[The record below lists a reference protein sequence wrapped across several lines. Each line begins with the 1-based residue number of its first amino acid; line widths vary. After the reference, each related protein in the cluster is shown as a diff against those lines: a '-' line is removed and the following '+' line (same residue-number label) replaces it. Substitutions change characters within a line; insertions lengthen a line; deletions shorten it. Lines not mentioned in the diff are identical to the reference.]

1 MLRDENRLKKRKEF
15 AYLYSHGDAK
25 HTANLTAVFLPTKHR
40 ILKIGFS
47 ISKKIGK
54 AHIRNLIKRRLRA
67 IMREEVHFLPNE
79 YNLVI
84 IAKNGVDTLSYE
96 ALRSQVNQL
105 LKKTGL
111 YLNVENNN

>member
-40 ILKIGFS
+40 VLKIGFS

-54 AHIRNLIKRRLRA
+54 AHTRNFIKRRLRA
-67 IMREEVHFLPNE
+67 IVREEVVNLPDE

-84 IAKNGVDTLSYE
+84 IARTGVDTLTFE
-96 ALRSQVNQL
+96 QLKDQVNQL
-105 LKKTGL
+105 LRKTGL
-111 YLNVENNN
+111 YCHVENSN